1 MPWPARRERHAGLL
15 ATGLLVA
22 LTAVWGST
30 FFLIRDLVQTVP
42 PLDFLAVRFD
52 LAAVLM
58 VAVFWRPLR
67 ALGRREWLAG
77 LALGGLYGL
86 AQVLQT
92 LGLARTDASVSGFIT
107 GLYVVLTPLLG
118 AVLLRDRVG
127 RATWAAVA
135 LSTAGLAVLS
145 LRGVA
150 IGTGEVLTL
159 ACAVVYAL
167 HILGLGRWSTPAR
180 ATGMSAVQML
190 AIAAI
195 ASVGALPG
203 GITWPHGAGQWGSVV
218 YMATA
223 AGAVAL
229 WAQTWAQA
237 RLSATRA
244 ALVMT
249 LEPVFAAVFAVLLG
263 GEQLTARML
272 VGGVLVVAAMYVVEL
287 GGGQADHPPRA
298 VEAEVRH
305 HEVA

>member
-1 MPWPARRERHAGLL
+1 MPLPDRRTGLL
-15 ATGLLVA
+15 ATGLLIG

-58 VAVFWRPLR
+58 VVVFWRPLR

-77 LALGGLYGL
+77 LALGGLYGV

-92 LGLARTDASVSGFIT
+92 LGLARTDASVSGFLT

-118 AVLLRDRVG
+118 ALLLRERVG

-150 IGTGEVLTL
+150 IGTGEALTL
-159 ACAVVYAL
+159 ACAAVYAL
-167 HILGLGRWSTPAR
+167 HILGLGRWSTTEH

-190 AIAAI
+190 AIALI
-195 ASVGALPG
+195 STVGALPG
-203 GITWPHGAGQWGSVV
+203 GITWPQGAGQWGSVV

-223 AGAVAL
+223 AGALAL
-229 WAQTWAQA
+229 WVQTWAQA

-244 ALVMT
+244 AVVMT

-263 GEQLTARML
+263 GESLTGRML
-272 VGGVLVVAAMYVVEL
+272 VGGALVVAAMYVVEL
-287 GGGQADHPPRA
+287 GGRHTEARPRA
-298 VEAEVRH
+298 IEAEVRH
-305 HEVA
+305 HEVG